1 MILHIQTNDD
11 LAIANNSVSNFNTT
25 DSIETIT
32 PSGDMNMTLII
43 NRLAELS
50 DALQNVALY
59 PEALVVQSHI
69 NRLNSQEYVEKLTN
83 QEYDTVL
90 SELLNDF
97 R

>member
-1 MILHIQTNDD
+1 MILHIQASDN
-11 LAIANNSVSNFNTT
+11 LAIANESANDYNNTN
-25 DSIETIT
+25 SIEPNT
-32 PSGDMNMTLII
+32 PSGDITMTLII

-50 DALQNVALY
+50 SALQNVALY

-69 NRLNSQEYVEKLTN
+69 NRLNSEEYSEKLTN
-83 QEYDTVL
+83 QECDTVL

>member
-1 MILHIQTNDD
+1 
-11 LAIANNSVSNFNTT
+11 
-25 DSIETIT
+25 
-32 PSGDMNMTLII
+32 MTLII

-69 NRLNSQEYVEKLTN
+69 NRLSNKEYIKKITN

-90 SELLNDF
+90 SELLDDF

>member
-1 MILHIQTNDD
+1 MILHIKTHDD
-11 LAIANNSVSNFNTT
+11 LAIANGS
-25 DSIETIT
+25 DSETNYNNLIKTIT
-32 PSGDMNMTLII
+32 PSGDINMTLII

-69 NRLNSQEYVEKLTN
+69 NRLNNKEYTKKITN

-90 SELLNDF
+90 SELLDDF

>member
-1 MILHIQTNDD
+1 MILHIQTSDD
-11 LAIANNSVSNFNTT
+11 LAIANNTASNFNTT
-25 DSIETIT
+25 DSLEIIT

-43 NRLAELS
+43 NRLEELS

-69 NRLNSQEYVEKLTN
+69 NRLNNEKLGEKLTN
-83 QEYDTVL
+83 QEYDRVL

>member
-1 MILHIQTNDD
+1 MILHIQTDDD
-11 LAIANNSVSNFNTT
+11 LAVANNSANRFQNNNSVEN
-25 DSIETIT
+25 IT
-32 PSGDMNMTLII
+32 QFGDIPMTLII

-69 NRLNSQEYVEKLTN
+69 NRLSSEEYSEKLTN

-97 R
+97 K

>member
-11 LAIANNSVSNFNTT
+11 LAIANDSANNFNTT
-25 DSIETIT
+25 DSIEIIT

-69 NRLNSQEYVEKLTN
+69 NRLNSNEYSEKITN
-83 QEYDTVL
+83 KEYDTVL
-90 SELLNDF
+90 SELVNDF

>member
-1 MILHIQTNDD
+1 MILHIQASDD
-11 LAIANNSVSNFNTT
+11 LAIANDSAGNFHTIN
-25 DSIETIT
+25 SIENIT
-32 PSGDMNMTLII
+32 PSGDIPMTLII

-59 PEALVVQSHI
+59 PEAMVVQSHI
-69 NRLNSQEYVEKLTN
+69 NRLSSEYSEKLTN